1 MYIES
6 CLFYDIYQGM
16 ASPFPKGEIHV
27 PLLTIGME
35 NRKGPEG
42 SPLSLPVVHTPC
54 KGQVNERGKL
64 PHMNRNSHGTEYRN
78 S

>member
-35 NRKGPEG
+35 NRKGLP
-42 SPLSLPVVHTPC
+42 SPCLLCTHPVRDRLR
-54 KGQVNERGKL
+54 KRENFL
-64 PHMNRNSHGTEYRN
+64 I
-78 S
+78 